1 MKRAKSSR
9 VSHALFGS
17 ESTYHVPLRSTW
29 CYRPNA
35 CSARGIG
42 PTIRAC
48 GLFRQAPRFKIPR
61 YSTKGIL
68 ESWNSGIFSSLIRN
82 KVDFDERN
90 LIRRVRFCR
99 APSGLWSLFLPTPP
113 GLLRAPG
120 VTVSAP
126 LRGSIPVYCGRA
138 ASTKLRRISPIGF
151 KNQIQNPKRGLLFNA
166 RFQLI
171 QCS

>member
-17 ESTYHVPLRSTW
+17 ESTHHVPLRSTW

-35 CSARGIG
+35 CSARRIG
-42 PTIRAC
+42 PTIRAF

-99 APSGLWSLFLPTPP
+99 APAGLYTCLLWTCDEYQTQTHFSDRLQESNSKSKKGPALQCVFSVDSVFLSFLT
-113 GLLRAPG
+113 LEFL
-120 VTVSAP
+120 
-126 LRGSIPVYCGRA
+126 GS
-138 ASTKLRRISPIGF
+138 
-151 KNQIQNPKRGLLFNA
+151 
-166 RFQLI
+166 
-171 QCS
+171 